1 MPVLTCRRR
10 RRPAWAGRSPCAP
23 PGGSGSSCR
32 RACTRPCSAS
42 SGPGSRCGPRQ
53 AAMSREAAQ
62 GEGRAAA
69 IAPLRPR
76 LRLAPAP
83 TSSPRR
89 SVPTAAGGTGR
100 ACRCPKTSGHLAT
113 VKGSAGRGGTDQRQR
128 LRIQTK
134 GLSLPAEQ
142 RELTGQLHQREG
154 TGRRE
159 SQGLPL
165 GGAGKGWPTQGW
177 DSGCHPPWAGGSR
190 GSSPWADPEPRFS
203 LGGRE
208 VEAAP
213 QPRALTRMEST
224 LLCTDLLHGTETE
237 GVRAERDG
245 SAAPSAHPAPATATA
260 QPGQHRPRALPDPAR
275 APTVSGDAKTGM
287 LEHQDGSAQPVVP
300 TLRVS
305 WCPQPHPAGSRQT
318 RRRHREAPSGSFWQ
332 HGRLSP
338 QQGTPGAVPL
348 RRAPSA
354 GPFGLHIDRSDQ
366 LDPRGLLGV
375 GWGGRWGRAA
385 LTRCCSSAPAATC
398 WARPRRPGS
407 CRATKFPFWRPGRS
421 APRQP
426 WQRLL
431 LGGRTATSAAKD
443 KIKEEKP
450 LGAVEPP
457 TWGLTSGCPPL
468 GWARGGGRGGQG
480 LGTAGGARDSRGAAR
495 HLPTLARG
503 RAPAPGRGPQ
513 SAAPEGTGGAGPGGA
528 EGHRDGP
535 VDAGHESPRARGP
548 ESWVTGGQV
557 PGDADTSRAGPWV
570 PGAP

>member
-1 MPVLTCRRR
+1 MYSAVFSELRSRLPLRPQTSGDEQRSGTRRR
-10 RRPAWAGRSPCAP
+10 QSRGHRPP
-23 PGGSGSSCR
+23 
-32 RACTRPCSAS
+32 
-42 SGPGSRCGPRQ
+42 
-53 AAMSREAAQ
+53 
-62 GEGRAAA
+62 
-69 IAPLRPR
+69 RPR

-100 ACRCPKTSGHLAT
+100 ACRCLKTSGHLAT

-134 GLSLPAEQ
+134 GLSLPAER
-142 RELTGQLHQREG
+142 RELTGQLRQREG
-154 TGRRE
+154 TGQRE

-190 GSSPWADPEPRFS
+190 GSSPWADPELRFS

-213 QPRALTRMEST
+213 RPRALTRMEST
-224 LLCTDLLHGTETE
+224 LLCTDLLRGTETE

-275 APTVSGDAKTGM
+275 APAVSGDAKTGM

-305 WCPQPHPAGSRQT
+305 RCPQPHPAGSRQT
-318 RRRHREAPSGSFWQ
+318 RRRHREAPSGSFRQ

-338 QQGTPGAVPL
+338 QQGTPGAEPL

-375 GWGGRWGRAA
+375 GGGGRWGRAA

-450 LGAVEPP
+450 LGAVEPAA
-457 TWGLTSGCPPL
+457 WGLTSGCLPL

-480 LGTAGGARDSRGAAR
+480 LGTAGGQPRGWGQPGDSRGGWGQSGG
-495 HLPTLARG
+495 LGTARG
-503 RAPAPGRGPQ
+503 QPDTCPPWPEDVPQLRAGVPRAQPRRGPAGQGLGVPRGTGTVPWILDTSPQGRGD
-513 SAAPEGTGGAGPGGA
+513 
-528 EGHRDGP
+528 R
-535 VDAGHESPRARGP
+535 
-548 ESWVTGGQV
+548 
-557 PGDADTSRAGPWV
+557 RAG
-570 PGAP
+570 